1 MNEQEK
7 TISLPVSMR
16 IVVEDGQAEVVST
29 EYRDF
34 TEDEIG
40 AFFLR
45 EMRKAKERDHERYS
59 GI

>member
-1 MNEQEK
+1 MDEQEK

-16 IVVEDGQAEVVST
+16 IVIEDGQAEVVST
-29 EYRDF
+29 EYREF

-40 AFFLR
+40 AFFLGQ
-45 EMRKAKERDHERYS
+45 MRAEKRRGHERNG